1 MDNAT
6 YMPCEHIQKEKQYGI
21 PWRTAFKRE
30 LIAFADAT
38 YRRLVGEDGFP
49 ETEDPFMFFHRI
61 IKKDTLDAATFDS
74 QSQAD
79 LLSMLTENLELL
91 EKVLY

>member
-1 MDNAT
+1 MLDNAT
-6 YMPCEHIQKEKQYGI
+6 YMPCEHVQKEKMYGI

-30 LIAFADAT
+30 LLAFADST
-38 YRRLVGEDGFP
+38 FKRLVGEDGFP

-74 QSQAD
+74 
-79 LLSMLTENLELL
+79 
-91 EKVLY
+91 